1 MELPKSIAATLRRIA
16 ARRFLAGMFCG
27 VVIVTLGRVV
37 INETSF
43 ADRLI
48 APLLLSD
55 SSGHADAIVVLGA
68 GVIGDCV
75 PNLNS
80 TRRILRGARLFR
92 DGRAPLLV
100 LSGGAPTGECAVA
113 DAMMTVARELGLPQ
127 DKILIERQSHST
139 RENGELTARL
149 LRQQGVE
156 RILVVTDRL
165 HMRRAVGVF
174 TRLGFAVEPSA
185 VPIYEG
191 HLDNVSMLSA
201 GIREAAALTV
211 YRLRGWTAAEGQQ
224 VQPAHHTVTP
234 PSQGDDRVQQS
245 GGSVDRISFQP
256 TTRSTRP
263 MVILGASYAASWDL
277 GSLTVEVI
285 NAGVPGEQSS
295 DMLARFDR
303 DVITVQP
310 RAVLLWGFINDL
322 FRADQMD
329 RALPRGPESYLEMI
343 KRARAHGIE
352 PVLATEVTVR
362 PPLAFLDTIKS
373 TVGWLLRKQSYQD
386 QVNHYVIEMNQ
397 WLRETASRDGL
408 LLLDLQSALASRD
421 GQRRRQFATADGSH
435 ITPDGYTALT
445 RYAAPILSR
454 RLTAEST
461 WP

>member
-1 MELPKSIAATLRRIA
+1 MALRLRRIA
-16 ARRFLAGMFCG
+16 DRRFLAGIFCG
-27 VVIVTLGRVV
+27 VVVVALGRVV

-55 SSGHADAIVVLGA
+55 SSGQADAIVVLGA
-68 GVIGDCV
+68 GVVGDCV

-80 TRRILRGARLFR
+80 MRRILRGARLFR

-100 LSGGAPTGECAVA
+100 LTGGAPIGECAVA
-113 DAMMTVARELGLPQ
+113 DAMMTIAEELGVPQ

-139 RENGELTARL
+139 RENGERTAPL
-149 LRQQGVE
+149 LQQRNVE

-165 HMRRAVGVF
+165 HMRRAASVF
-174 TRLGFAVEPSA
+174 ARLGFVVEPSA

-211 YRLRGWTAAEGQQ
+211 YRLRGWTAAAGQQ
-224 VQPAHHTVTP
+224 VQPADRTVTP
-234 PSQGDDRVQQS
+234 ASQGDERVQQS

-256 TTRSTRP
+256 ATRTTRP

-277 GSLTVEVI
+277 GGLSVDVI

-303 DVITVQP
+303 DVLTVQP

-329 RALPRGPESYLEMI
+329 RALPRIRESYLEMI
-343 KRARAHGIE
+343 KRARENGIE

-362 PPLAFLDTIKS
+362 PPLTFLDTIKS
-373 TVGWLLRKQSYQD
+373 TAGWLLRKRSYQD

-397 WLRETASRDGL
+397 WLRETASRDAL
-408 LLLDLQSALASRD
+408 LLLDLQSTLASRD
-421 GQRRRQFATADGSH
+421 GQRRRQFATEDGSH
-435 ITPDGYTALT
+435 ITPDGYAALT

-454 RLTAEST
+454 RLTAPPTS
-461 WP
+461 P